1 MEVETAIALISIAI
15 SVVSLVVSGTLA
27 LRQTRTTMD
36 GYALPVVLQVFSRFR
51 TQEFFD
57 AQQFIF
63 DELPRRP
70 VEPYTDLPL
79 EVRSHLRMVGG
90 LYDDLGKLVA
100 HGIVKEELIIGSNGS
115 QARRIWE
122 AIEPFVRAERDKRNS
137 NLWIYL
143 EDLAYRTT
151 RKPPAAIHEKLNL
164 HPYAGPAR
172 TSLPAPPESP
182 AAPRP
187 RTEQQPD

>member
-1 MEVETAIALISIAI
+1 MDAKTAITLVSIAI
-15 SVVSLVVSGTLA
+15 SVLSLVVSVTLA

-57 AQQFIF
+57 AQQYVF
-63 DELPRRP
+63 EQLPRQP
-70 VEPYTDLPL
+70 VQPYTDLPL
-79 EVRSHLRMVGG
+79 EARSQVRMVGG

-100 HGIVKEELIIGSNGS
+100 HGIIKEELIIGSNGS

-122 AIEPFVRAERDKRNS
+122 TVEPFVRAERDKRSS

-151 RKPPAAIHEKLNL
+151 RNPPAAIHEKLKL
-164 HPYAGPAR
+164 HRYVGPAR
-172 TSLPAPPESP
+172 ASVPGPPGSP
-182 AAPRP
+182 PAPRP
-187 RTEQQPD
+187 RTEP

>member
-1 MEVETAIALISIAI
+1 VDAKTAIALISIAI
-15 SVVSLVVSGTLA
+15 SVASLIVSGMLA
-27 LRQTRTTMD
+27 LRQTRTTTN

-63 DELPRRP
+63 EDLPGEA
-70 VEPYTDLPL
+70 VQPYTDLPL
-79 EVRSHLRMVGG
+79 EARAQIRMVGG

-100 HGIVKEELIIGSNGS
+100 HGIVQEELVIGSNGI

-122 AIEPFVRAERDKRNS
+122 AVEPFVRAERDKRAS

-143 EDLAYRTT
+143 EDLAYRST
-151 RKPPAAIHEKLNL
+151 RKPPAAIHAKLKL
-164 HPYAGPAR
+164 HQYEGPAR
-172 TSLPAPPESP
+172 PPAP
-182 AAPRP
+182 APQP
-187 RTEQQPD
+187 RTEQ

>member
-1 MEVETAIALISIAI
+1 MIDYLGLVDTKTAISLISISIA
-15 SVVSLVVSGTLA
+15 VVSLIVSGMLA

-57 AQQFIF
+57 AQQYVF
-63 DELPRRP
+63 DELPRQA
-70 VEPYTDLPL
+70 VQPYTDLPL
-79 EVRSHLRMVGG
+79 EARSQIRMVGG

-115 QARRIWE
+115 QALRIWE
-122 AIEPFVRAERDKRNS
+122 AVEPFVRAEREKRNS

-151 RKPPAAIHEKLNL
+151 RKPPAAIHEKLKL
-164 HPYAGPAR
+164 HRYAGP
-172 TSLPAPPESP
+172 
-182 AAPRP
+182 PRASG
-187 RTEQQPD
+187 

>member
-1 MEVETAIALISIAI
+1 MDATTAISLASIAI
-15 SVVSLVVSGTLA
+15 SVVSLIVSGTLA

-57 AQQFIF
+57 AQQFVF
-63 DELPRRP
+63 DELPRQP
-70 VEPYTDLPL
+70 VQPYTDLPL
-79 EVRSHLRMVGG
+79 ETRSQVRMVGG

-100 HGIVKEELIIGSNGS
+100 HGIVKEELIIGSNGP

-122 AIEPFVRAERDKRNS
+122 TVEPFVRAERNKRNS

-151 RKPPAAIHEKLNL
+151 RKPPAAIHEKLKL
-164 HPYAGPAR
+164 HQYAGPPRPPA
-172 TSLPAPPESP
+172 PAPPKP
-182 AAPRP
+182 APAPRP
-187 RTEQQPD
+187 RTDQEPS